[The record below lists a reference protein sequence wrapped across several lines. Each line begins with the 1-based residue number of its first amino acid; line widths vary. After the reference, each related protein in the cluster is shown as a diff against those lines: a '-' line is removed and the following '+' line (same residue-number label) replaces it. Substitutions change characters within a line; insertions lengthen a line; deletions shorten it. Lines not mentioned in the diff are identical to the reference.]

1 MDFQKFE
8 MIVETIA
15 LFWVICCVVIW
26 FIHRKKKKVTAG
38 KLKKRMICVSI
49 IVFAGYFMSNLVKCT
64 ISFASLEKAVSFY
77 GNTKPQGQ
85 PLIGTETA
93 LVPQLNDGLELS
105 IYHKKQNNIDENTN
119 KYMVSVIWEGNT
131 DGRYIILWETRSQDC
146 KRRNVRDSENSRFTY
161 FSSKPVEGVV
171 NKFYY
176 SYLKDTP
183 SNYKLYIDDYEIEVG
198 WEKLLKDNQ

>member
-1 MDFQKFE
+1 MNFQKFE

-85 PLIGTETA
+85 PLIGTGTA

-105 IYHKKQNNIDENTN
+105 IYHKKH
-119 KYMVSVIWEGNT
+119 
-131 DGRYIILWETRSQDC
+131 
-146 KRRNVRDSENSRFTY
+146 
-161 FSSKPVEGVV
+161 
-171 NKFYY
+171 
-176 SYLKDTP
+176 
-183 SNYKLYIDDYEIEVG
+183 
-198 WEKLLKDNQ
+198 